1 MPVSL
6 QAGIHKFGPGN
17 AALRVKTGRQGA
29 AAKAGHDLV
38 IDVTS
43 WGATLDVGED
53 RRHVSLELNADPES
67 LRIREGTGGVQPL
80 SDEDR
85 VEIQQTIDDEVLKGA
100 PIEFRSSEVGT
111 ADGGRRLSASGD
123 LNMAGSSHRVEFELS
138 VSSKGEVSGGA
149 TLRQTDWGIK
159 PYSALFGALKVA
171 DEVEVVVEA
180 RLP

>member
-6 QAGIHKFGPGN
+6 QAGIHKFGPDN

-38 IDVTS
+38 VDVTS

-53 RRHVSLELNADPES
+53 RRHVSVELNADPDS

-85 VEIQQTIDDEVLKGA
+85 ADIQ
-100 PIEFRSSEVGT
+100 R
-111 ADGGRRLSASGD
+111 
-123 LNMAGSSHRVEFELS
+123 
-138 VSSKGEVSGGA
+138 
-149 TLRQTDWGIK
+149 
-159 PYSALFGALKVA
+159 
-171 DEVEVVVEA
+171 VEVVSMSGDEA
-180 RLP
+180 VVQECFVDDGLVVRRSNGEVLRDDIVTYNVRQLRKAGE